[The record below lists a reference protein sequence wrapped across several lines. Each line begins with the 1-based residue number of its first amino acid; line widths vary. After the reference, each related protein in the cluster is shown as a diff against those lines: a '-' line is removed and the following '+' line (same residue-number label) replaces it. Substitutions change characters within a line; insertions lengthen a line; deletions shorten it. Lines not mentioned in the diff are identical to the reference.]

1 MKKTILFLLI
11 IISNFYFSQG
21 DCSTALGVCGNSSI
35 TYSPTGIGAVN
46 ESLGDCLSTGEHN
59 SIWYKFK
66 IAVSGTLTFVINPV
80 DPTVDYDWAV
90 YGPNTSCGSLGF
102 PIRCNAATV
111 IGVNPDT
118 GLNMTST
125 ITSAAGGSLTPYCKY
140 MDVVAGET
148 YFLYLDNFQGGAS
161 TNVSPFTL
169 TWGGT
174 ASLASPFTD
183 PAILQFPLVPPGTPA
198 ANPSDPREILI
209 CTNPTV
215 FNFNTLTAGILNSNS
230 NFLVSYHNNQNDAIS
245 GANPITAPV
254 AVNTTTVYYY
264 SVHYQDPANPTN
276 PINYCRETGKFKF
289 KQGSISAND
298 ANLEVCANPGTP
310 NIGTFNLQLAN
321 VSGQPGITKKYYSSL
336 ANAQAGTNEISPAT
350 AYVSPAGDVY
360 VRVTDLSGCYAI
372 VKITLKIIPPKYSTV
387 NANLEACANPLNPNL
402 GTFNLELAN
411 VVTPP
416 GAIKKY
422 YSTLANAQSG
432 TNEINP
438 ATAYISGNA
447 EVYVSVFDPVNCYT
461 IVKIILKV
469 IPPVYSTVLKDK
481 MICIDDRATL
491 DAGPGFVSYEWST
504 GATTQVVSGLSV
516 GSYWVKLQTGNCFAV
531 QNVNVLPYSQPVI
544 VSVDI
549 SFAKVVVN
557 ATGGTAPYK
566 YSIDNVNWQD
576 SNTFTGVKRGEHT
589 VYVKDANE
597 CQEVDI
603 EITVPNIIN
612 AITPNGDGLNDYVDY
627 SALAYKNNL
636 VFTVYDRYG
645 NKLFTADKFTDYKW
659 DGTAGNKKVLT
670 GNYWFS
676 FTWNE
681 PKKNNAPIKYSGWIL
696 LKNRE

>member
-11 IISNFYFSQG
+11 IISNFYYSQG
-21 DCSTALGVCGNSSI
+21 DCITALGVCGNSTI

-66 IAVSGTLTFVINPV
+66 IATSGTLTFVINPV

-90 YGPNTSCGSLGF
+90 YGPNTTCGSLGF

-148 YFLYLDNFQGGAS
+148 YYLYLDNFQGGAS

-174 ASLASPFTD
+174 ATLASPFTD

-198 ANPSDPREILI
+198 ANPSDPREVLI
-209 CTNPTV
+209 CANPTV
-215 FNFNTLTAGILNSNS
+215 FNFSALTPGILNGNN
-230 NFLVSYHNNQNDAIS
+230 NFVVSYHTNQNDAIS
-245 GANPITAPV
+245 GANPITVPT

-264 SVHYQDPANPTN
+264 SVHYQDPTNPTN

-289 KQGSISAND
+289 KLGSISAYD
-298 ANLEVCANPGTP
+298 ATLEVCASPSNP
-310 NIGTFNLQLAN
+310 NVATFNLDSAN
-321 VSGQPGITKKYYSSL
+321 VTLQFGAIKTYFSSL
-336 ANAQAGTNEISPAT
+336 AAAQAGTNPISPSN
-350 AYVSPAGDVY
+350 AYVSAAGIVYVKVADPAG
-360 VRVTDLSGCYAI
+360 CFAI
-372 VKITLKIIPPKYSTV
+372 VKITLKIIPPVYSSV
-387 NANLEACANPLNPNL
+387 NLNLEVCANSTNPNL
-402 GTFNLELAN
+402 ATFNLDS
-411 VVTPP
+411 VTVTVPP
-416 GAIKKY
+416 GAVKTFH
-422 YSTLANAQSG
+422 STLAAAQTG
-432 TNEINP
+432 TNPISPSN
-438 ATAYISGNA
+438 AYVSAAG
-447 EVYVSVFDPVNCYT
+447 EVYVKVTDAAGCST
-461 IVKIILKV
+461 ITKIILKI

-481 MICIDDRATL
+481 TICINDRATL
-491 DAGPGFVSYEWST
+491 DAGSGFVSYEWST
-504 GATTQVVSGLSV
+504 GATTQVVSGLPV
-516 GSYWVKLQTGNCFAV
+516 GTYWVKLQTGDCFAMQYV
-531 QNVNVLPYSQPVI
+531 SVLPYNHPVI
-544 VSVDI
+544 TSVDI
-549 SFAKVVVN
+549 SFQKVVVN
-557 ATGGTAPYK
+557 VSGGKAPYK
-566 YSIDNVNWQD
+566 YSMDGTNWQD
-576 SNTFTGVKRGEHT
+576 SNTFTGVKRGEQT
-589 VYVKDANE
+589 VYVKDANDCE
-597 CQEVDI
+597 EVEI
-603 EITVPNIIN
+603 QITVPNIVN

-627 SALAYKNNL
+627 SALAYKTNL

-645 NKLFTADKFTDYKW
+645 NQLFVADKFNDYRW

-676 FTWNE
+676 FTWTE
-681 PKKNNAPIKYSGWIL
+681 PKKNNIPVKYSGWIL